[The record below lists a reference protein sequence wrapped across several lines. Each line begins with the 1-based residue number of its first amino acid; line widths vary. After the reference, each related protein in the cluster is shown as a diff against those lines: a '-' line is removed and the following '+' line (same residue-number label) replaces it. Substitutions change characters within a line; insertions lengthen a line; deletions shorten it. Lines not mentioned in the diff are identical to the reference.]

1 MTKIKLGESPM
12 KPEYKR
18 EDLKLTKFDTE
29 DVITTSGISP
39 ESVVQNKERENA
51 YDLFS
56 SFDCTPGSWF

>member
-1 MTKIKLGESPM
+1 M

-18 EDLKLTKFDTE
+18 EDFKLTNFDTE

-39 ESVVQNKERENA
+39 ESVVQNKELENA

-56 SFDCTPGSWF
+56 NFDRTPGSWF